1 MVRKG
6 LPSSSGTCV
15 SSFISMAT
23 KSTGKMNFLNLI
35 SKSSTTPSG
44 CSIILSAI
52 YKVIAL
58 GVSSPKL
65 SVFTIDNG
73 IKFMLVPESHKA
85 FLNSKYLMVKM
96 P

>member
-6 LPSSSGTCV
+6 LPRSSGTCV
-15 SSFISMAT
+15 SSFISMT
-23 KSTGKMNFLNLI
+23 IKSTGKMNFLNLI
-35 SKSSTTPSG
+35 STSSTTSSG
-44 CSIILSAI
+44 CAIVLSAI

-73 IKFMLVPESHKA
+73 IKFMLAPESHKA
-85 FLNSKYLMVKM
+85 FLNSKFVMVKL